1 MLCAEGIIKKA
12 GTTLKSAIA
21 ILVLFIALGLTAAA
35 ADNGKSSGSDSP
47 RANSQPVVTL
57 IAARD
62 SVTPSEPR
70 PMVLPSAPSPAP
82 AAAQPAPAVL
92 LIKPQPITHR
102 FFDIQNATALAALA
116 VGLTSDALS
125 TQKGLGLPGFHEMN
139 PLARPFVQ
147 NRPGAALYNAASFA
161 LIGGGMYFAHKTG
174 HHKWERILPVA
185 IAGWE
190 GFLAARNYHMISSST
205 AAH

>member
-1 MLCAEGIIKKA
+1 
-12 GTTLKSAIA
+12 
-21 ILVLFIALGLTAAA
+21 
-35 ADNGKSSGSDSP
+35 
-47 RANSQPVVTL
+47 
-57 IAARD
+57 
-62 SVTPSEPR
+62 
-70 PMVLPSAPSPAP
+70 
-82 AAAQPAPAVL
+82 
-92 LIKPQPITHR
+92 
-102 FFDIQNATALAALA
+102 
-116 VGLTSDALS
+116 
-125 TQKGLGLPGFHEMN
+125 MN

-205 AAH
+205 AAR

>member
-1 MLCAEGIIKKA
+1 M
-12 GTTLKSAIA
+12 KSASA

-47 RANSQPVVTL
+47 RANSPIVTL
-57 IAARD
+57 VAARD
-62 SVTPSEPR
+62 SVTPSEP
-70 PMVLPSAPSPAP
+70 PLLVLPSAPSPAP
-82 AAAQPAPAVL
+82 AAAQPPAAVL

-116 VGLTSDALS
+116 GGLTSDALS

-174 HHKWERILPVA
+174 HHRLERILPVA

>member
-1 MLCAEGIIKKA
+1 
-12 GTTLKSAIA
+12 
-21 ILVLFIALGLTAAA
+21 
-35 ADNGKSSGSDSP
+35 
-47 RANSQPVVTL
+47 
-57 IAARD
+57 
-62 SVTPSEPR
+62 
-70 PMVLPSAPSPAP
+70 MVLPSAPSPAP
-82 AAAQPAPAVL
+82 AAAQPAPALL
-92 LIKPQPITHR
+92 LIKPQRIESPHR
-102 FFDIQNATALAALA
+102 FFDLQNATALAALA

-125 TQKGLGLPGFHEMN
+125 TQKGLALPGFQEMN

-174 HHKWERILPVA
+174 HHRLERILPVA